1 MNVSPP
7 SEATDQPL
15 DNSPAPGLAAAS
27 PPTQASHIDRPRA
40 DRFRRGLDRLRS
52 ASDAATE
59 GLQTGEEDLDLTV
72 HLLREENARLKA
84 ERYRPPDVGTM
95 IDQLRRI
102 AEEQGDERL
111 SDNAWSL
118 LTECLLIREELGQAC
133 IEIKAAI
140 DAVQTRLGKLQ
151 ITLHDTNSHPSST
164 VDPPDPSLP
173 EDDSTQTPRN
183 HLKALPIDKQHVS
196 DPPRRR

>member
-7 SEATDQPL
+7 SEATDQLL
-15 DNSPAPGLAAAS
+15 DNSPAPDPAAAS
-27 PPTQASHIDRPRA
+27 PPIQASQIDRPRT
-40 DRFRRGLDRLRS
+40 DRLRRGLDRLRS
-52 ASDAATE
+52 ASDASTD

-84 ERYRPPDVGTM
+84 ERYRPPDIGTM

-102 AEEQGDERL
+102 AGEQGDERL
-111 SDNAWSL
+111 SDNTWSL

-140 DAVQTRLGKLQ
+140 DTVQTRLGRLQ
-151 ITLHDTNSHPSST
+151 ITLHDTNSHPSPT
-164 VDPPDPSLP
+164 VDPPDPNP
-173 EDDSTQTPRN
+173 PKHDPAQTTRN
-183 HLKALPIDKQHVS
+183 HLKALPLDKQEAS